1 MRCCVGVRHGDVPSE
16 ASSACPRDQRH
27 AVWSLAIFSCEAQRF
42 FLRRDA
48 GSSKCSPYDLVDHT
62 MSLLPTSAF
71 SASKTVESSGGNSFA
86 TVTHSIVPSRIPAA
100 IRITS
105 SDRRRPNAVT
115 GGASNHS
122 PVCGAREASRRAWSS
137 ALLADLCKI
146 VHALFVQ
153 QLSHALWR
161 WAAAPVGGSE
171 PVCAIH
177 DSSAVLTSSSEVSAD
192 SGGSR
197 FAWSSLVL
205 AADAKTA
212 ESASVAAER
221 IPRQPPFT
229 GKDAWSQF
237 SSDSSTFKI
246 LDSPL
251 LSSES
256 NLARLGW
263 STQRAEA
270 LRVSLPLVPG
280 LPPSYSAP
288 CQRLVQASEVI
299 LVVSP
304 LLAVFL

>member
-1 MRCCVGVRHGDVPSE
+1 MRCCVSVRHGDVPSE
-16 ASSACPRDQRH
+16 AYGISVTPSGHLPSSLVRPSRSFLEGMLALPSALHMISLIILCRCCLPALFLQARPWRPL
-27 AVWSLAIFSCEAQRF
+27 AVTLSLQLHRG
-42 FLRRDA
+42 
-48 GSSKCSPYDLVDHT
+48 GS
-62 MSLLPTSAF
+62 
-71 SASKTVESSGGNSFA
+71 
-86 TVTHSIVPSRIPAA
+86 HSIVPSRIPTA

-105 SDRRRPNAVT
+105 SDRRRPNVVT
-115 GGASNHS
+115 GGASNQS

-137 ALLADLCKI
+137 ALLADSCKI

-161 WAAAPVGGSE
+161 WVAAPVGGSE

-177 DSSAVLTSSSEVSAD
+177 ASSAVLTSSSEVSAD
-192 SGGSR
+192 SDGSR

-205 AADAKTA
+205 AAEAKKA

-221 IPRQPPFT
+221 IPRPPCFS
-229 GKDAWSQF
+229 GRDAWSQF

-263 STQRAEA
+263 STQRAV
-270 LRVSLPLVPG
+270 RIV
-280 LPPSYSAP
+280 
-288 CQRLVQASEVI
+288 
-299 LVVSP
+299 
-304 LLAVFL
+304 